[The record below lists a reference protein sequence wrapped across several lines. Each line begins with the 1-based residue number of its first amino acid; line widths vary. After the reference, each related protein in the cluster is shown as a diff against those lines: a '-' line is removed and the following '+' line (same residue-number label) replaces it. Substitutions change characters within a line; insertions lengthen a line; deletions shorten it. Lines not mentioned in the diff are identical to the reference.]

1 MSIDASPERRKLFE
15 RVYTTHCCNG
25 HSRSALEP
33 MPNTRSP
40 LAGHFV
46 DPEHRYRRREN
57 RPLRLERELVNA
69 RAASKFDYPVVLL
82 RSRTRRVVYV
92 QWGVRL
98 ITTLR
103 IGLSIP
109 PYSQGDL
116 GNA

>member
-46 DPEHRYRRREN
+46 DPNIDIADGRI
-57 RPLRLERELVNA
+57 
-69 RAASKFDYPVVLL
+69 
-82 RSRTRRVVYV
+82 
-92 QWGVRL
+92 VRC
-98 ITTLR
+98 
-103 IGLSIP
+103 GLSGSWLTREPRQSSTIP
-109 PYSQGDL
+109 
-116 GNA
+116 